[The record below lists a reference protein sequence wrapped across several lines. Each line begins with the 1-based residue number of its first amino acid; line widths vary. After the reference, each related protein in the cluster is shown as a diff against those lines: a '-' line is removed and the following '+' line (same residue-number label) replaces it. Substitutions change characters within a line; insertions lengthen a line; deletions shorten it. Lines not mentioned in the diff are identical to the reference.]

1 MGGRAA
7 SDGGINGSNPRW
19 STWPGI
25 SFAYAVFFLA
35 IFLFGEECHAVASSS
50 PPSKSSLIR
59 GGYDADSDA
68 VALPKAMTGGYEHA
82 GSDWQATNDAS
93 RRRGAPTLA
102 TQQRGGS
109 KESRGVAIPDRNALC
124 ERYSS
129 SHESRSP
136 LSFNL
141 NNHDLM
147 IINESRPI
155 IT

>member
-1 MGGRAA
+1 MGDRAA
-7 SDGGINGSNPRW
+7 AAHHAAAMANPRQ

-25 SFAYAVFFLA
+25 SFACAVFFLA
-35 IFLFGEECHAVASSS
+35 IVVFGEKCHAVSSSS

-68 VALPKAMTGGYEHA
+68 VALPMAMTGGYVQA
-82 GSDWQATNDAS
+82 GSDWQAKNDAS

-109 KESRGVAIPDRNALC
+109 KESRGVAIPDRNVLC

-129 SHESRSP
+129 GTVPTSK
-136 LSFNL
+136 
-141 NNHDLM
+141 
-147 IINESRPI
+147 
-155 IT
+155 